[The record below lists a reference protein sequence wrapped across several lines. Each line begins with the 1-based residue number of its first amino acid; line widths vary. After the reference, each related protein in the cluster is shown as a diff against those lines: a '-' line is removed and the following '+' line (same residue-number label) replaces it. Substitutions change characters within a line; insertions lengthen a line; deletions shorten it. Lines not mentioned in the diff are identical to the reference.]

1 MRGQLDGDSGWEGEE
16 GGEAWVGPPASERRG
31 GGREVAAGG
40 APPPRA
46 PRAGAPAGGARLGPG
61 GPNSINRL
69 GFQIFC
75 FFLI

>member
-31 GGREVAAGG
+31 GGREV
-40 APPPRA
+40 
-46 PRAGAPAGGARLGPG
+46 GARLGPG